1 MKKIKTATPFDS
13 TKTGKSGAKKATRKN
28 TSSSTRNAER
38 QRSGNNGRQQGS
50 H

>member
-1 MKKIKTATPFDS
+1 MKKVKTATPFDS
-13 TKTGKSGAKKATRKN
+13 SKTGKAGAKKATRKN
-28 TSSSTRNAER
+28 TSSSTRTEDR